1 MIICKYVCGPLSL
14 QVTIWTL
21 AEASGHTHML
31 SPPKRRLAVF
41 KFFFFFSGMSAP
53 EKVKKY
59 SLHWTYIDL
68 SSQKPLPSLA
78 FDRNPSKSGQ
88 GPKLKLLDPSSY
100 QALWHHF
107 KMWRVHFRCS
117 QNKLKIYSTEHVSDW
132 LNINISKSAVRKMT
146 IWSLRV
152 F

>member
-1 MIICKYVCGPLSL
+1 MYVVLLACRSPFEPWQKQVAIPICCHHPNAAWRFS
-14 QVTIWTL
+14 
-21 AEASGHTHML
+21 S
-31 SPPKRRLAVF
+31 
-41 KFFFFFSGMSAP
+41 FFFFFSGMSAP